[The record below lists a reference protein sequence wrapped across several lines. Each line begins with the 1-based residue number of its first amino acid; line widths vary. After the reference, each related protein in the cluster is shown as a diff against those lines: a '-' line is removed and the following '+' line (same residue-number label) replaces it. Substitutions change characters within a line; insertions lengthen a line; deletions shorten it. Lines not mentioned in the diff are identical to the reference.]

1 MTYLVPAYQPR
12 SYWKQSSAE
21 VWTDML
27 PIGSVFLLLLLM
39 MLLLL
44 LLLLS
49 FDLLSFFP
57 AVTCGDRES
66 F

>member
-39 MLLLL
+39 MLLLV
-44 LLLLS
+44 LLS
-49 FDLLSFFP
+49 FDVLSFFP